1 MSSVYATVSIIFDN
15 KLIQKHI
22 KGMLSHPIFNTEQFL
37 GDCSKEFRENTKNVN
52 RVNLV
57 KKKCENGVS
66 TLNQRCYLLGSA
78 II

>member
-1 MSSVYATVSIIFDN
+1 MYIKMSSVYATVSIIFDN

-57 KKKCENGVS
+57 KKNVKM
-66 TLNQRCYLLGSA
+66 GSPP
-78 II
+78 